1 MERRGQ
7 GTRDYDSLR
16 TSGRDVSL
24 LCYSIL
30 LLLLI
35 DVPDRFR
42 WVFCQLDTLRRCM
55 PSSIRKALDELPT
68 TLDETYERALQG
80 IPKEKRQHA
89 HHLFQCLVVAIRPL
103 RVEELAEL
111 FAIEFDQDSGPSL
124 NEGWR
129 PENPEIA
136 LLSACSTLIAVIENN
151 GSKIVQFSH
160 FSVKEYLT
168 SGRLRTSEIGNVRYY
183 HIPLDAAHTVLA
195 QACITVL
202 LQLDENVDK
211 KRLETF
217 PLAYYAA
224 QRWVDHAKYQDV
236 ASQFQGPIEQV
247 FNPSKP
253 YFAAWTWIHD
263 IDLFGGRKTRHI
275 LEERPKQPETTALYY
290 AVLCGF
296 SGLANHLVITHGE
309 DVNAKCGYHGSP
321 LHAASFKGHLDAV
334 RVLLTHGVDVNTTNK
349 HGRTPLCSA
358 YAGGHLDVMRLLIEH
373 EADVDADYNGAAG
386 DLLHDASYDGR
397 LDFVHLLLQQNID
410 VNIRNHLGNAP
421 LHLASMMGHAR
432 VAQLLLEHGA
442 IVDAQGY
449 NHYTPLYYASACG
462 HLAVVQVLLGHG
474 ADVHIREGDNLAPVQ
489 VARSYR
495 HVEVAQL
502 LLEHGAEKE

>member
-1 MERRGQ
+1 MNC
-7 GTRDYDSLR
+7 YYYSL
-16 TSGRDVSL
+16 
-24 LCYSIL
+24 I
-30 LLLLI
+30 I
-35 DVPDRFR
+35 PDRFR

-80 IPKEKRQHA
+80 IPKEKQQHA

-129 PENPEIA
+129 PENPENA
-136 LLSACSTLIAVIENN
+136 LLSACSTLIAVIKNN

-168 SGRLRTSEIGNVRYY
+168 SGRLRTSESVRHY

-202 LQLDENVDK
+202 LQLDEKVDR

-224 QRWVDHAKYQDV
+224 QHWVDHAKYEDV
-236 ASQFQGPIEQV
+236 ASRFRGPIEQV
-247 FNPSKP
+247 FNSSKP
-253 YFAAWTWIHD
+253 HFAAWTWIHD
-263 IDLFGGRKTRHI
+263 MDRVDGQVCDHI

-296 SGLANHLVITHGE
+296 SELANHLIITNGE
-309 DVNAKCGYHGSP
+309 DVNVKCGYHGSP
-321 LHAASFKGHLDAV
+321 LHAASFKGHLDAA
-334 RVLLTHGVDVNTTNK
+334 RVLLTHGADVNTTNED
-349 HGRTPLCSA
+349 GGTPLCSA
-358 YAGGHLDVMRLLIEH
+358 YTGGHLDVMRLLLEH
-373 EADVDADYNGAAG
+373 GADADVQYNHLGA
-386 DLLHDASYDGR
+386 LLHDASYHGR
-397 LDFVHLLLQQNID
+397 LDFVHLLLQHNID
-410 VNIRNHLGNAP
+410 VNARNHLNSAP
-421 LHLASMMGHAR
+421 LHLASMKGDAT
-432 VAQLLLEHGA
+432 VVQLLLEHGA
-442 IVDAQGY
+442 IVDAQGCG
-449 NHYTPLYYASACG
+449 HATPLWYASTFS
-462 HLAVVQVLLGHG
+462 HLAVVQVLLAYG
-474 ADVHIREGDNLAPVQ
+474 ADVQWVSPIPGG
-489 VARSYR
+489 YI
-495 HVEVAQL
+495 
-502 LLEHGAEKE
+502 

>member
-1 MERRGQ
+1 
-7 GTRDYDSLR
+7 
-16 TSGRDVSL
+16 
-24 LCYSIL
+24 
-30 LLLLI
+30 
-35 DVPDRFR
+35 
-42 WVFCQLDTLRRCM
+42 M

-103 RVEELAEL
+103 RVKELAEL
-111 FAIEFDQDSGPSL
+111 FAIEFDEDSGPSL

-129 PENPEIA
+129 PENAENA
-136 LLSACSTLIAVIENN
+136 LLSACSTLIAVTENN
-151 GSKIVQFSH
+151 ESKIVQFSH

-168 SGRLRTSEIGNVRYY
+168 SGRLRSSEIGNVRHY

-202 LQLDENVDK
+202 LQLDEKVDR

-224 QRWVDHAKYQDV
+224 QHWVDHAKYGDV
-236 ASQFQGPIEQV
+236 ASRFQGPIEQV

-253 YFAAWTWIHD
+253 YFSAWTWIHD
-263 IDLFGGRKTRHI
+263 IDLFGDQESDHI
-275 LEERPKQPETTALYY
+275 LEDRPKQPETTALYY

-296 SGLANHLVITHGE
+296 SGLANQLIITHGE
-309 DVNAKCGYHGSP
+309 DVNAKCGRHGSP
-321 LHAASFKGHLDAV
+321 LHAASFKGHLDAA
-334 RVLLTHGVDVNTTNK
+334 RVLLTHGVDVNTNNDDGK
-349 HGRTPLCSA
+349 TPLCSA
-358 YAGGHLDVMRLLIEH
+358 YEGGHLDVMRLLLEH
-373 EADVDADYNGAAG
+373 EADANPQYNST
-386 DLLHDASYDGR
+386 DTLLHIASFRGQVDS
-397 LDFVHLLLQQNID
+397 VHLLLQQNID
-410 VNIRNHLGNAP
+410 LNVKNNLDVGP
-421 LHLASMMGHAR
+421 LHLASMNGHAR

-449 NHYTPLYYASACG
+449 NHWTPLRYASRWG
-462 HLAVVQVLLGHG
+462 RLAVVQVLLAHG
-474 ADVHIREGDNLAPVQ
+474 ADVHIRGAYGTPLQ
-489 VARSYR
+489 VATSNG
-495 HVEVAQL
+495 HVEVVKL

>member
-1 MERRGQ
+1 M
-7 GTRDYDSLR
+7 
-16 TSGRDVSL
+16 
-24 LCYSIL
+24 I
-30 LLLLI
+30 
-35 DVPDRFR
+35 PDRFR

-103 RVEELAEL
+103 RVKELAEL
-111 FAIEFDQDSGPSL
+111 FAIEFDEDSGPSL

-129 PENPEIA
+129 PENAENA
-136 LLSACSTLIAVIENN
+136 LLSACSTLIAVIEDD

-168 SGRLRTSEIGNVRYY
+168 SGRLRSSEIGNVCHY
-183 HIPLDAAHTVLA
+183 HIPLGAAHTVLA

-202 LQLDENVDK
+202 LQLDEKVDK
-211 KRLETF
+211 ECLESF

-224 QRWVDHAKYQDV
+224 EHWVEHAKYEDV
-236 ASQFQGPIEQV
+236 ASRFQGPIEQL

-253 YFAAWTWIHD
+253 YFAAWTWIYD
-263 IDLFGGRKTRHI
+263 VDASGAGLT
-275 LEERPKQPETTALYY
+275 LEERPKQPEATALYY
-290 AVLCGF
+290 AALCGF
-296 SGLANHLVITHGE
+296 SGLANHLIITHGE

-349 HGRTPLCSA
+349 HGKTPLHSA
-358 YAGGHLDVMRLLIEH
+358 YDGGHLDVMRLLLGH
-373 EADVDADYNGAAG
+373 EADVNTHYNGPVG
-386 DLLHDASYDGR
+386 TLLHDASYHGR

-410 VNIRNHLGNAP
+410 VDARNDLDVAP
-421 LHLASMMGHAR
+421 LHFASMTGNAR

-442 IVDAQGY
+442 IVDTLGH
-449 NHYTPLYYASACG
+449 NDDNYTPLDYASTFG
-462 HLAVVQVLLGHG
+462 HLAVVQVLLAHG
-474 ADVHIREGDNLAPVQ
+474 ADVHIRGADGTPLQ
-489 VARSYR
+489 VATSNG
-495 HVEVAQL
+495 HLEVVQL
-502 LLEHGAEKE
+502 LLEHGAGKE

>member
-1 MERRGQ
+1 
-7 GTRDYDSLR
+7 
-16 TSGRDVSL
+16 
-24 LCYSIL
+24 
-30 LLLLI
+30 
-35 DVPDRFR
+35 
-42 WVFCQLDTLRRCM
+42 M

-129 PENPEIA
+129 PENPENA
-136 LLSACSTLIAVIENN
+136 LLSACSTLIAVIEND

-168 SGRLRTSEIGNVRYY
+168 SGRLRTSEIGNVRHY

-202 LQLDENVDK
+202 LQLDEKVDK
-211 KRLETF
+211 ECLETF
-217 PLAYYAA
+217 PLAYYAG
-224 QRWVDHAKYQDV
+224 QHWVDHAKYEDV
-236 ASQFQGPIEQV
+236 ASRFQGPIEQV

-263 IDLFGGRKTRHI
+263 IDSFGGQEIGHI

-296 SGLANHLVITHGE
+296 SGLANHLITTHGE
-309 DVNAKCGYHGSP
+309 DVNVKCGYHGSP
-321 LHAASFKGHLDAV
+321 LHAASFKGHLDAA
-334 RVLLTHGVDVNTTNK
+334 RVLLTHGVDVNTTNEGGK
-349 HGRTPLCSA
+349 TPLCSA
-358 YAGGHLDVMRLLIEH
+358 YDGGHLDVMRLLLEH
-373 EADVDADYNGAAG
+373 EADANAHYAGGSGAGA
-386 DLLHDASYDGR
+386 LLHDASYRGR
-397 LDFVHLLLQQNID
+397 LDFVHLLLQQNIN
-410 VNIRNHLGNAP
+410 VNARNDFDNAP
-421 LHLASMMGHAR
+421 LHLASIHGRAR

-442 IVDAQGY
+442 IVEAQGY
-449 NHYTPLYYASACG
+449 DCIPLYGASARG
-462 HLAVVQVLLGHG
+462 HHAVVQVLLGHG
-474 ADVHIREGDNLAPVQ
+474 ADVHIRGPDGTPLQ
-489 VARSYR
+489 VATSRG